1 MLSNKLKGVNMS
13 TAIKEKKKPGRPP
26 ILSPEEIISTIKQM
40 QKDGVKITPSTI
52 RGRLDYGGLTNISS
66 VLNNFLEEQNQTDE
80 SITELIEN
88 HILSPEL
95 ENIINSCISDL
106 TQKIKSFSLESDRL
120 ANNTAKK
127 KARSDYETM
136 IDDNQKLVD
145 EQNLTI
151 KLFDEIE
158 VKNHELNEQISET
171 EVKLENEKSNVIA
184 LNTRLDKENNEVTRL
199 KQLISEKESIL
210 STLEDKNL
218 SFEKLITKTETQLE
232 LSIKDK
238 DVAVNES
245 IKIRTQLAK
254 ISSKLESSDGMNV
267 QLKSDISA
275 LSAEKIQ
282 ATTKLQETQSEY
294 QINKEQLIT
303 VTAQFESQENILK
316 EKDER
321 ITDLKQQLK
330 DSKIIK

>member
-1 MLSNKLKGVNMS
+1 M
-13 TAIKEKKKPGRPP
+13 TAAIKDKKKVGRPP
-26 ILSPEEIISTIKQM
+26 TLTPEEIIATIKKM
-40 QKDGVKITPSTI
+40 QKDGDKITPSTI
-52 RGRLDYGGLTNISS
+52 RGRIDYGGLNNIRT
-66 VLNNFLEEQNQTDE
+66 VLDHFLNEQNQTDV
-80 SITELIEN
+80 SISDLLEN
-88 HILSPEL
+88 HVLSPEL
-95 ENIINSCISDL
+95 EDIINSCIRDL
-106 TQKIKSFSLESDRL
+106 TQKIKCFSLESDRL